1 MSKKDIT
8 LMFSNM
14 KLYEARNV
22 IFSFAQ
28 NLIWRRKLIK
38 FIEGKLLDVATG
50 PCIIP
55 SLYKGDSVGLD
66 ISLNMLKSKKCKVL
80 KVVGDAENL
89 PFKDSSFDTVSI
101 AFGLRNVPDKVKAI
115 EEFYRV
121 LKPNGKLLI
130 LEMKIDKGLMGFPNL
145 LYSIFMIFF
154 SPFLLGSIKDYIYL
168 FKSMLEF
175 PDDDKIL
182 AYMKDAGFRSVG
194 VIRFYLGPARLFIG
208 YKRCME

>member
-1 MSKKDIT
+1 MSKRDI
-8 LMFSNM
+8 LFVFSNM
-14 KLYEARNV
+14 RLYEARNV
-22 IFSFAQ
+22 VFSFAQ

-55 SLYKGDSVGLD
+55 SLYNGSSIGLD
-66 ISLNMLKSKKCKVL
+66 ISLNMLKSKKCRIL

-89 PFKDSSFDTVSI
+89 PFHDSSFDTVSI
-101 AFGLRNVPDKVKAI
+101 AFGLRNVPDKVRAI

-130 LEMKIDKGLMGFPNL
+130 LEMKIEKGILGIPNFI
-145 LYSIFMIFF
+145 YSLFMIFF
-154 SPFLLGSIKDYIYL
+154 SPFLFGSLRDYIYL

-175 PDDDKIL
+175 PDDDEIL
-182 AYMKDAGFRSVG
+182 AYMKDAGFKSVG
-194 VIRFYLGPARLFIG
+194 VIRFYLGPTRLFIG